1 MMTTKPFT
9 VSKSR
14 SRTTFMANDRNHC
27 GICPRTNIKSQ
38 LTQLHRVGLHQFRHL
53 GLYLMWLQ
61 LLKLTLCCAPCSNSD
76 LFLADHRPAHTI
88 WTFMNFELET
98 PLLMTNNWLFNGSKK
113 SNPFLVNNSY
123 NPKAQST
130 RSAPAGVAGLRRTFS
145 SPNLTP
151 SQSNG
156 SFNPYGAHNQ
166 YDQFNQPQNNQFG
179 QSRHQSM
186 NYGGRNPYQVVSHRK
201 MNIHFKQHV
210 NNKTSTLVYYVCV
223 CQACKLINPPIFF

>member
-1 MMTTKPFT
+1 MGAPQTGPNRPFGMGPGAPGANSYSQFQPQQFNQQQYGNHTIKPNPIRSQRLNTFNNAMMTTKPFT

-88 WTFMNFELET
+88 
-98 PLLMTNNWLFNGSKK
+98 
-113 SNPFLVNNSY
+113 
-123 NPKAQST
+123 
-130 RSAPAGVAGLRRTFS
+130 
-145 SPNLTP
+145 
-151 SQSNG
+151 
-156 SFNPYGAHNQ
+156 
-166 YDQFNQPQNNQFG
+166 
-179 QSRHQSM
+179 
-186 NYGGRNPYQVVSHRK
+186 
-201 MNIHFKQHV
+201 
-210 NNKTSTLVYYVCV
+210 
-223 CQACKLINPPIFF
+223 